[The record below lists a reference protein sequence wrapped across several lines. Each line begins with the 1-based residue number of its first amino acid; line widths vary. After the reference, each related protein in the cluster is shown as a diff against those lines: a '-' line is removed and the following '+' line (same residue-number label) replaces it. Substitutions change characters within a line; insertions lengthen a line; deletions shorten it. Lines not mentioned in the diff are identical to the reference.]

1 MGEILPDGSIQGYF
15 RSCPKCGK
23 DMEVNMQGDS
33 MGHEC
38 KAENLPMQHVSN
50 SVECPEC
57 MEKVEQEE
65 LDMFGGLCEN
75 C

>member
-1 MGEILPDGSIQGYF
+1 MPDGSIQGYF
-15 RSCPKCGK
+15 RSCPRCGK

-38 KAENLPMQHVSN
+38 IN
-50 SVECPEC
+50 SFECPEC

-75 C
+75 CATDC